1 MHNKNWLPP
10 SQFLENS
17 KNINTLLYQRK
28 INPIILII
36 SFFPTYILTSKK
48 KKEKSTDFTLA
59 QKTLKGLGHIL
70 KTGILRHFQ
79 SLTFS
84 LPEELI

>member
-1 MHNKNWLPP
+1 MTTT

-17 KNINTLLYQRK
+17 KNINTLLYKRK

-48 KKEKSTDFTLA
+48 KKKEKSIDFTLA
-59 QKTLKGLGHIL
+59 QKTLKGLGHIW
-70 KTGILRHFQ
+70 KTGLLRHFQ
-79 SLTFS
+79 WLTFS